1 MEEISVLTPNFYLL
15 FYHGF
20 LEKAQNTP
28 NALLLPAVVIILVPR
43 LEAFSILLS
52 SAQIEQDS
60 PFSLLLP
67 SSLSIPIKIYR
78 NTRYSQ
84 LKGNLSF

>member
-52 SAQIEQDS
+52 SAQIEQDKS
-60 PFSLLLP
+60 FFFAATQQSVNTNKNLQKHKILT
-67 SSLSIPIKIYR
+67 IKR
-78 NTRYSQ
+78 
-84 LKGNLSF
+84 KP